1 MKIQP
6 STNILV
12 VEDHQGFLTLLI
24 MLLKDLGIK
33 HIQSALTYESGW
45 DAFQKKTPDICIVDI
60 DLGKNQKN
68 GIELAEQ
75 IREKDPFIPI
85 IFLTANYT
93 EKYYELSKHIR
104 PSCFMNKELS
114 LLKLYQAID
123 LALLSRLIEPS
134 TVKMAPIMP
143 HQDIPFLNQS
153 CIFFKVGDVYKNIS
167 IDEIAFF
174 YAQGKMTYA
183 KVGKRNLPTNVQLKI
198 LEKELYPRFIRI
210 HKTYL
215 VNISF
220 IDAIH
225 LKEDRVDIMEE
236 QLPIGFSYRKDF
248 LDHLK
253 LLK

>member
-24 MLLKDLGIK
+24 MLLEDLGIK
-33 HIQSALTYESGW
+33 HIQSALNYESGW
-45 DAFQKKTPDICIVDI
+45 DTFQKKTPDICIVDI

-68 GIELAEQ
+68 GIELAER

-123 LALLSRLIEPS
+123 LALLSRSINPS
-134 TVKMAPIMP
+134 TEKMGSITPP
-143 HQDIPFLNQS
+143 HEIPFLNQS
-153 CIFFKVGDVYKNIS
+153 CIFFKVGDFYKNIP

-183 KVGKRNLPTNVQLKI
+183 KVEKRNLPTNVQLKI
-198 LEKELYPRFIRI
+198 LEKELHPKFIRI

-215 VNISF
+215 VNIKY
-220 IDAIH
+220 IDTIH
-225 LKEDRVDIMEE
+225 LKEDKVEIIGE
-236 QLPIGFSYRKDF
+236 QLPIGLSYRKDF
-248 LDHLK
+248 LDQLK